1 MSDNLKSKIE
11 NPKWLGDS
19 TQCAGAGGQGDQMK
33 VGSWQWSIVSITLC
47 AMLFALCSSVEAQQP
62 NKIPRIVFLS
72 VQPPAILSARFD
84 AFRRGLRELG
94 YVEGKNIVIEY
105 LHSEGSQDRLPAVVA
120 ELVRRQ
126 TDVIVTG
133 GSQATRAAKEGTSTI
148 PIVMAQDND
157 PLGAGFVA
165 SLARPG
171 GNVTGL
177 ANLTAELSGKQL
189 ELLKEILPKLA
200 RLAVLSDATEPGNP
214 QAVKATD
221 AAAKGFGV
229 QVFYMDVQAQRDIEP
244 AFRAASDKRAEAL
257 LVMPTPAMNQR
268 RKQIAGLA
276 MKSRLPA
283 IYPRAEYVE
292 DGGLMMYGVNTNDLF
307 RRAAIFVDK
316 ILKGAK
322 PADLPVEQPIK
333 FEFLIN
339 LKTAKQI
346 GLTIPPNVL
355 ARADKVIR

>member
-1 MSDNLKSKIE
+1 MSNRVFPSNPE
-11 NPKWLGDS
+11 NPQS
-19 TQCAGAGGQGDQMK
+19 TMRNPKLLAL
-33 VGSWQWSIVSITLC
+33 LC
-47 AMLFALCSSVEAQQP
+47 AMLFALCSSVEAQQS
-62 NKIPRIVFLS
+62 KKVPRIVFLS
-72 VQPPAILSARFD
+72 VQSPSILSARFD
-84 AFRRGLRELG
+84 AFRRGLGELG
-94 YVEGKNIVIEY
+94 YVDGKNIVIEY
-105 LHSEGSQDRLPAVVA
+105 LHSDGSQDRLPAVVA

-177 ANLTAELSGKQL
+177 ANLTAELTGKQL

-200 RLAVLSDATEPGNP
+200 RLAVFSDKTEPGNP
-214 QAVKATD
+214 QAVKATE

-229 QVFYMDVQAQRDIEP
+229 QVFYMDVQAEKDIDP
-244 AFRAASDKRAEAL
+244 AFRAASGKRAEAL

-268 RKQIAGLA
+268 RKQIASLA
-276 MKSRLPA
+276 AKSRLPA

-292 DGGLMMYGVNTNDLF
+292 DGGLMMYGVNMNDLF

-322 PADLPVEQPIK
+322 PADLPVQQPTK
-333 FEFLIN
+333 FNLALN

-355 ARADKVIR
+355 ARADRVIR

>member
-1 MSDNLKSKIE
+1 MTKTSRAAIRWVPSDNRKSKIQ
-11 NPKWLGDS
+11 NRKWVGLS
-19 TQCAGAGGQGDQMK
+19 VIALVLVMAGAMVQ
-33 VGSWQWSIVSITLC
+33 
-47 AMLFALCSSVEAQQP
+47 AQQP
-62 NKIPRIVFLS
+62 KKVPRIVFLS
-72 VQPPAILSARFD
+72 VQPRSILSARFD
-84 AFRRGLRELG
+84 AFRQGLRELG
-94 YVEGKNIVIEY
+94 YAEGKNIVIDY
-105 LHSEGSQDRLPAVVA
+105 LDSEGSQDRLPAVVA
-120 ELVRRQ
+120 EIVRRQ

-177 ANLTAELSGKQL
+177 ANLTAELSGKQV
-189 ELLKEILPKLA
+189 ELLKEILPKLS
-200 RLAVLSDATEPGNP
+200 RLAVFSDRTEPGNP
-214 QAVKATD
+214 RSLQETEV
-221 AAAKGFGV
+221 AAKGFGV
-229 QVFYMDVQAQRDIEP
+229 QLFYMDVQAAKDIEP
-244 AFRAASDKRAEAL
+244 AFRAANSKRAEAL
-257 LVMPTPAMNQR
+257 MVLPSPAMNQR
-268 RKQIAGLA
+268 RKQIVGLA
-276 MKSRLPA
+276 AKSRLPA

-333 FEFLIN
+333 FDLLFN
-339 LKTAKQI
+339 LKAAKQI
-346 GLTIPPNVL
+346 GFTIPPNVL
-355 ARADKVIR
+355 ARATKVIK

>member
-1 MSDNLKSKIE
+1 MSGKIFVWLLATVLLTTAHPLPAQESK
-11 NPKWLGDS
+11 
-19 TQCAGAGGQGDQMK
+19 
-33 VGSWQWSIVSITLC
+33 
-47 AMLFALCSSVEAQQP
+47 
-62 NKIPRIVFLS
+62 KIPRIVFLS
-72 VQPPAILSARFD
+72 VQPQSILRARFD
-84 AFRRGLRELG
+84 AFRQGLRDLG
-94 YVEGKNIVIEY
+94 YVEGKSIVIDY
-105 LHSEGSQDRLPAVVA
+105 LDSDGSQDRLPAVVA
-120 ELVRRQ
+120 ETVRQRP
-126 TDVIVTG
+126 DVIVTG

-171 GNVTGL
+171 GNITGL
-177 ANLTAELSGKQL
+177 ANLAAELSGKQL

-200 RLAVLSDATEPGNP
+200 RLAVFSDTTEPGNP

-221 AAAKGFGV
+221 TAAKGFGV
-229 QVFYMDVQAQRDIEP
+229 QVSYMDVQTQKDIDP
-244 AFRAASDKRAEAL
+244 AFRAATKKRAEAL

-268 RKQIAGLA
+268 RKQIVGLA
-276 MKSRLPA
+276 AKNRLPG
-283 IYPRAEYVE
+283 IYPRPEYVE

-322 PADLPVEQPIK
+322 PADLPVEQPTK
-333 FEFLIN
+333 FEFVVN
-339 LKTAKQI
+339 LKAAKQI

-355 ARADKVIR
+355 VRADKVIR

>member
-1 MSDNLKSKIE
+1 MRKTIIGLTFSAL
-11 NPKWLGDS
+11 
-19 TQCAGAGGQGDQMK
+19 
-33 VGSWQWSIVSITLC
+33 
-47 AMLFALCSSVEAQQP
+47 LFAPSSLVQAQQP
-62 NKIPRIVFLS
+62 KKVARIVFLS
-72 VQPPAILSARFD
+72 VQSRSILSARFD
-84 AFRRGLRELG
+84 AFRQGLRELG
-94 YVEGKNIVIEY
+94 YEEGKNIVIDY
-105 LHSEGSQDRLPAVVA
+105 RDSEGSQDRLPEVVA
-120 ELVRRQ
+120 EIVRRQ

-189 ELLKEILPKLA
+189 ELLKEILPKLS
-200 RLAVLSDATEPGNP
+200 RLAVFSDATEPGNP
-214 QAVKATD
+214 RSLKETE
-221 AAAKGFGV
+221 AAARGFGV
-229 QVFYMDVQAQRDIEP
+229 QLFYMDVQAAKDIEP
-244 AFRAASDKRAEAL
+244 AFRAANSKRAEAL
-257 LVMPTPAMNQR
+257 MVLPSPAMNQR
-268 RKQIAGLA
+268 RKQIVGLA
-276 MKSRLPA
+276 AKSRLPA

-333 FEFLIN
+333 FDLLFN
-339 LKTAKQI
+339 LKAAKQI
-346 GLTIPPNVL
+346 GFTIPPNVL
-355 ARADKVIR
+355 ARATKVIK